1 LSFVADIWSED
12 LVNAKYYLAVARRMF
27 KGYYDFEEKRF
38 LVGVIN
44 EMAKAVSH
52 LVRAFLIR
60 EGIRGKNPRKNLQI
74 FMNDVAP
81 KHLDRR
87 TRENLFRILEVEKS
101 QKESPIEFAR
111 KDNLI
116 LLINGEYKFLTIE
129 RLKEFLDSTECCVKK
144 FDVRQI

>member
-1 LSFVADIWSED
+1 MAEIWSEA
-12 LVNAKYYLAVARRMF
+12 LVNAKYHLAVARRMF

-60 EGIRGKNPRKNLQI
+60 EGIRGRNPKRNLEVFMKN
-74 FMNDVAP
+74 VAP
-81 KHLDRR
+81 KHLDLRIR
-87 TRENLFRILEVEKS
+87 DNLFRILEIEKS

-116 LLINGEYKFLTIE
+116 LLIKGKYKFLTIE
-129 RLKEFLDSTECCVKK
+129 RLKEFLDSAECCVKK
-144 FDVRQI
+144 FSVRQI